1 VTAPISPLSY
11 TLLRYSPFGTLHVIC
26 ISARKWEIFCGGIE
40 ACLRADTLKTPYD
53 IQKMM
58 EIDCEEERLLSCL
71 DVFQTA
77 RDHLRLRQRLKNIID
92 KRIPLDGEAG
102 DVDESG
108 GDKE

>member
-1 VTAPISPLSY
+1 VCKRQNI
-11 TLLRYSPFGTLHVIC
+11 
-26 ISARKWEIFCGGIE
+26 CGGIE
-40 ACLRADTLKTPYD
+40 PCVPADTLKTPYD

-102 DVDESG
+102 DADERG